1 MKLIDLVKQ
10 HKNRMVMPL
19 MGFPGIQLTETNI
32 KQNLFDG
39 ELHFKTIQSLANRFQ
54 PDVVF
59 SMMDM
64 TVEAS
69 ALGLQV
75 QHPLN
80 EAPSVIAHPVKELS
94 DLAQF
99 EDIDFLAGKK
109 LQAFLDTIRF
119 MSKHLDRLSGA
130 YVIGPLSLAGLMI
143 GVTDLAL
150 ATVDQPALVTNAV
163 ELSTKLIQLYAQ
175 ELTKAGADMIC
186 VLEPT
191 AVLLSPRSYRKY
203 CGQAIQTLIAGLDCS
218 SILHVCGDSKHLL
231 KELSQSGAQGL
242 SLDSLVD
249 FRTAIQIIPEDVV
262 YIGNI
267 DPVRIMVNGT
277 TETVTEATHN
287 LLLEMKPYPNA
298 ILSTGC
304 DLPPETPLENINA
317 LMKTARNFEY

>member
-1 MKLIDLVKQ
+1 MTLIDLVKQ
-10 HKNRMVMPL
+10 HKHRLVMPL

-75 QHPLN
+75 EHPLN
-80 EAPSVIAHPVKELS
+80 EAPSVISHPVHKVS

-99 EDIDFLAGKK
+99 KDIDFLADKK

-119 MSKHLDRLSGA
+119 MSKRLDTFSGA
-130 YVIGPLSLAGLMI
+130 YVIGPISLAGLMI
-143 GVTDLAL
+143 GMTNLAL
-150 ATVDQPALVTNAV
+150 ATVDQPELVKQTV
-163 ELSTKLIQLYAQ
+163 ELSTRLIQTYAH
-175 ELTKAGADMIC
+175 ELVNAGADMIC

-191 AVLLSPRSYRKY
+191 AVLLSPRAYRKY
-203 CGQAIQTLIAGLDCS
+203 CSQPIQTLFASLDCP

-249 FRTAIQIIPEDVV
+249 FRTAIQTIPEDVV

-267 DPVRIMVNGT
+267 DPVRIMINGT
-277 TETVTEATHN
+277 PETVSEATQK
-287 LLLEMKPYPNA
+287 LLLEIQPYQNA

-317 LMKTARNFEY
+317 LMQTARSFEQ